1 MRVSSVLIQ
10 RSLAVIFAVLIF
22 TGCGKSDKESFS
34 EAEKLLKDN
43 KVNEALV
50 AFEQFAKDFPESEMA
65 AKALINAAQIYQ
77 GMASQSTDPLKQ
89 FDKAIASYQKV
100 YEKYPDNKDAEQA
113 RFMVAYI
120 IANEKK
126 DYEQA
131 TSLFKAFLSK
141 YPNSDLKNAAQ
152 DELDNMGL
160 SAEEILKKKTEG
172 K

>member
-1 MRVSSVLIQ
+1 MRVSKVLIT
-10 RSLAVIFAVLIF
+10 RSLAVILAAVLIA
-22 TGCGKSDKESFS
+22 GCGKSDKESFS

-43 KVNEALV
+43 KVKEALA
-50 AFEQFAKDFPESEMA
+50 AFEQFAKDFPESDMA
-65 AKALINAAQIYQ
+65 ATALFNAAQIYQ
-77 GMASQSTDPLKQ
+77 GMASQSTDPLKE

-100 YEKYPDNKDAEQA
+100 YEKYPQDKDAEQA
-113 RFMVAYI
+113 MFMVAFI

-131 TSLFKAFLSK
+131 TSLFKSFLAK
-141 YPNSDLKNAAQ
+141 YPKSDLKQAAQ